1 MVEIHF
7 QANSNAV
14 TPRSP
19 SKCEM
24 ACGEDSISLPT
35 VV

>member
-1 MVEIHF
+1 MEIHF

-14 TPRSP
+14 TSRSP
-19 SKCEM
+19 SECEM
-24 ACGEDSISLPT
+24 ASGEDSISLPA

>member
-1 MVEIHF
+1 MEIHF

-14 TPRSP
+14 TSRSP
-19 SKCEM
+19 SVCQI
-24 ACGEDSISLPT
+24 ACGEDSISLAA